1 MAKRSEALIRAQ
13 KKYDAKRQKKS
24 VLIRLDDDDMKR
36 LDKARG
42 KKSRAAYVEEAT
54 MDKLDKDKA

>member
-1 MAKRSEALIRAQ
+1 MTKRSEALVRAQ

-24 VLIRLDDDDMKR
+24 VLIRLDDDDMGR

-42 KKSRAAYVEEAT
+42 EKSRAAYVEEAT
-54 MDKLDKDKA
+54 LEKLKKDKA